1 MVLKRC
7 ALACI
12 LLLASTSLWAEI
24 AAPQP
29 GEVNLP
35 LKDYLALVENAEAG
49 DQARAQRVKNREA
62 PLAEVVSQRASARVE
77 NGEARV
83 TSEFE
88 VLVQGHP
95 DKPVALTL
103 AGYPA
108 LVEIRRD
115 GAPVAALSRGESAA
129 ASAIPGGIGGKGGI
143 HLVAAEPGRYA
154 VRVLGRVALEHLG
167 GIQRLSFPAAVAAV
181 SVTEIDLPADASW
194 TAPGGVVVEESEKDG
209 RRTVR
214 LAAKRGEAQ
223 ILELR
228 RKVDSAEAE
237 KLLAQSVVLT
247 IFQLRPEGTRRHDV
261 VLYEVSRGGLGS
273 FTVEL
278 PPGVEVEQ
286 AATDEG
292 PVVPVVESGRLTVHR
307 HRQLRGTGYLVL
319 TSTPEASGAAESP
332 LQAARPGTPVR
343 ARYLAVASSIA
354 AEAKP
359 LPEASWSRVDLDDL
373 PQVLREALQVIDL
386 AAAWRL
392 AGDGTGARLAVN
404 ALPAAPGL
412 DAVARRRET
421 TTLLTVDGTLLHRD
435 VIILGPSGLG
445 PSSRG
450 GAALDLVLPA
460 GATLWSARVAGQ
472 PVRPLDRGGKVSVP
486 LGFASGTESQIEVIV
501 VLDKAVPAGR
511 SQLSL
516 ELPQLAVPV
525 LDHRWR
531 LLLPEGARYRFRDG
545 DLRPT
550 TEDVVVKSVGYYDF
564 DSFEEMAKTAAH
576 GPGGNAGVA
585 GMVTDGEGAPLPG
598 VTVTLRPT
606 AGPVIAQVTN
616 GKGQF
621 RMLGLTPGTYRLEA
635 ELEGFSTVEYPN
647 VTVNAGRFTEID
659 LTLSSTVEDV
669 ITVTAESPLLDERR
683 ISTGSSVS
691 AEELGTTGGGGVG
704 EGTRRRREK
713 KAQERQDE
721 RRAELDRNR
730 LYALEAQGLQQG
742 LVGGVKPLPIAIP
755 EAGKALLLTGVL
767 PPSKVTAEL
776 EVKAKR

>member
-1 MVLKRC
+1 MVLKRIALVC
-7 ALACI
+7 AIALA
-12 LLLASTSLWAEI
+12 APGLWAQT
-24 AAPQP
+24 APKPEPKP

-35 LKDYLALVENAEAG
+35 LKDYLTLVESAEAG
-49 DQARAQRVKNREA
+49 DLARERRVKSREA

-95 DKPVALTL
+95 DKPATLTL

-115 GAPVAALSRGESAA
+115 GAPVAALSRGEPAA
-129 ASAIPGGIGGKGGI
+129 ASAIPGGSGGMSGI

-154 VRVLGRVALEHLG
+154 VRVLGRVPLQQLG
-167 GIQRLSFPAAVAAV
+167 GIQRLTFPAAVAAV
-181 SVTEIDLPADASW
+181 SVTEIDLPADSSW
-194 TAPGGVVVEESEKDG
+194 TAPGGVVVEERERDG

-223 ILELR
+223 VLEMR

-247 IFQLRPEGTRRHDV
+247 IFQLRPEGARRHDV

-273 FTVEL
+273 FAVEL

-292 PVVPVVESGRLTVHR
+292 PAVPVVESGRLTVHR

-319 TSTPEASGAAESP
+319 TSTPEASGPGPGPAESP
-332 LQAARPGTPVR
+332 LQAARPETPVR
-343 ARYLAVASSIA
+343 ARYLAVSSSIA

-373 PQVLREALQVIDL
+373 PPVLREALQVIDL

-392 AGDGTGARLAVN
+392 SGEEAGARLAIH

-412 DAVARRRET
+412 DAVARFRET

-435 VIILGPSGLG
+435 VITLG

-460 GATLWSARVAGQ
+460 GATLWSARVADQ

-486 LGFASGTESQIEVIV
+486 LGFASGTESRIEVIV
-501 VLDKAVPAGR
+501 VLEKAVPAGR
-511 SQLSL
+511 SQLAL
-516 ELPQLAVPV
+516 ELPQVAVPV

-531 LLLPEGARYRFRDG
+531 LLLPEGSRYRFRDG
-545 DLRPT
+545 DLRPVT
-550 TEDVVVKSVGYYDF
+550 
-564 DSFEEMAKTAAH
+564 EEMVVRSVDYDVEEREKTAVH
-576 GPGGNAGVA
+576 GPGGNAGLA
-585 GMVTDGEGAPLPG
+585 GTVVDEEGGPLPG
-598 VTVTLRPT
+598 VTVTLQPP
-606 AGPVIAQVTN
+606 AGPPIRQVTN
-616 GKGQF
+616 AKGQF
-621 RMLGLTPGTYRLEA
+621 RMIGLAPGTYRLKA
-635 ELEGFSTVEYPN
+635 ELEGFSSVEYPN
-647 VTVNAGRFTEID
+647 VSVNAGR
-659 LTLSSTVEDV
+659 STGIEVSLYAAVEET

-683 ISTGSSVS
+683 LSTGATIDMDELEGRPSAGSS
-691 AEELGTTGGGGVG
+691 
-704 EGTRRRREK
+704 RRREK
-713 KAQERQDE
+713 KEQERRDE
-721 RRAELDRNR
+721 RRAELNRSR
-730 LYALEAQGLQQG
+730 LYAQEAEGLQQG

-767 PPSKVTAEL
+767 PPSKVTAAL